1 MKCPR
6 DSQALVFVDDG
17 RHMRD
22 RCPGCEGVLLDRD
35 EVMGALGR
43 GVGKAALSRAELA
56 KLAASSLACP
66 REGATMRQ
74 LMHGEVEL
82 DICPE
87 CNALWVDPGE
97 LDKIVRK
104 KPAGKGK
111 KAAVAAGALAAGAA
125 VAAAAA
131 TPERQSLVSGLGEA
145 VAEIAAEGA
154 IDLVFD
160 FAVEA
165 IGALF
170 S

>member
-43 GVGKAALSRAELA
+43 GVGKAGLSRAELA

-111 KAAVAAGALAAGAA
+111 KAAVAAGALAA
-125 VAAAAA
+125 AA